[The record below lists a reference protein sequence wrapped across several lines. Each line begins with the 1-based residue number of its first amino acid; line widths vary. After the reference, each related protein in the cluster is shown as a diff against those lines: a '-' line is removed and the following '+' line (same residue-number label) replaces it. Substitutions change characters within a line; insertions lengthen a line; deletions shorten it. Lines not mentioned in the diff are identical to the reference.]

1 MMLDRIGVIAWKE
14 IIDNLRDRR
23 SVSNALFSVL
33 LNPLLYI
40 FLFGF
45 MNQSFN
51 ERAEQ
56 ALPLPVVGQV
66 YAPNLVA
73 FLQQS
78 NIEVLQAPADVET
91 AVRAGEVDV
100 VLVIPQEYPQQFEQG
115 LPAPVQLLT
124 DESNQGAGQSAQRVR
139 GVLEQYSR
147 QVSAL
152 RLLARGVSPAILTA
166 VPVQEVDVSPDT
178 RGGAGFILNILPT
191 VMLTAAFFGGFYL
204 AVDMTAGERERDS
217 LEPLLMNPLSR
228 ATFVIGKY
236 VAGLSFTILAT
247 ALATTVFPLLLQLP
261 QVQEFTGIQVSLPA
275 TAIITALLLILPVV
289 FMAVAVEMLI
299 ASYARSVKEA
309 QNYVQLIALAGFLP
323 SVFLSVLPIK
333 AQAWMNFI
341 PTVAQQFMINRVT
354 RGEAVNVDEVVIA
367 TAVTLTIAVVALV
380 AAIRLYNQER
390 IVLGN

>member
-1 MMLDRIGVIAWKE
+1 MLERIGVIAWKE
-14 IIDNLRDRR
+14 IVDNLRDRR

-56 ALPLPVVGQV
+56 ALPLPVIGQA

-73 FLQQS
+73 FLQQN
-78 NIEVLQAPADVET
+78 NIEVLEAPTDAET

-100 VLVIPQEYPQQFEQG
+100 VLVIPEEYPTQFAQG
-115 LPAPVQLLT
+115 QPALVQLLA
-124 DESNQGAGQSAQRVR
+124 DESNQGGQQSTQRVR
-139 GVLEQYSR
+139 AILEQYSR

-247 ALATTVFPLLLQLP
+247 ALATTVFPLMLRLP
-261 QVQEFTGIQVSLPA
+261 QVQEFTGIQVSLSA
-275 TAIITALLLILPVV
+275 TTIITALLIIIPVA

-299 ASYARSVKEA
+299 ASYARSFKEA

-354 RGEAVNVDEVVIA
+354 RGEAVNPGEVVIA

-380 AAIRLYNQER
+380 AAVRLYNQER